1 MNQELIFC
9 QLMARSGKGNLN
21 SGFVL
26 KKGKNS
32 WNQEMMIGTVGLL
45 LTFLS
50 YEFTVIY
57 KMEQDSYQAM
67 DIRMKEEKSSS
78 NNRNPDISAL
88 ED

>member
-57 KMEQDSYQAM
+57 KME
-67 DIRMKEEKSSS
+67 
-78 NNRNPDISAL
+78 
-88 ED
+88 

>member
-1 MNQELIFC
+1 
-9 QLMARSGKGNLN
+9 MARSGKGNLN

-57 KMEQDSYQAM
+57 KME
-67 DIRMKEEKSSS
+67 
-78 NNRNPDISAL
+78 
-88 ED
+88 